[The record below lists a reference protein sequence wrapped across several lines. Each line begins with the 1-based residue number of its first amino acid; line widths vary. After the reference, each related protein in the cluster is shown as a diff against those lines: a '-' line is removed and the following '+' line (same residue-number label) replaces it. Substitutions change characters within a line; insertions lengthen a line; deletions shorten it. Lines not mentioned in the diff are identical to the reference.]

1 MQEVW
6 TICRIFRRSLSYK
19 KQPQAA
25 GTVVATTAV
34 VAAQQP
40 GSSSHTG
47 SLESDTGS
55 DEYIMN
61 GIPPQAPMNS
71 QFHGQWNNA
80 GVDVPLL
87 PPASSSQSA
96 FYHGVHSSLD
106 APYDQYY
113 KDGSS
118 WDDDIGMMVMELI
131 DPSVLYDCTF
141 A

>member
-34 VAAQQP
+34 AAQP
-40 GSSSHTG
+40 DSSSHTG

-61 GIPPQAPMNS
+61 GMPPLQAPMNN
-71 QFHGQWNNA
+71 QFHGQWNNG
-80 GVDVPLL
+80 GVDDVPL
-87 PPASSSQSA
+87 PPAASSQSA
-96 FYHGVHSSLD
+96 FYHGVQSSLQD

-118 WDDDIGMMVMELI
+118 WDDIGMMVMELT
-131 DPSVLYDCTF
+131 DPSVFCDCTF